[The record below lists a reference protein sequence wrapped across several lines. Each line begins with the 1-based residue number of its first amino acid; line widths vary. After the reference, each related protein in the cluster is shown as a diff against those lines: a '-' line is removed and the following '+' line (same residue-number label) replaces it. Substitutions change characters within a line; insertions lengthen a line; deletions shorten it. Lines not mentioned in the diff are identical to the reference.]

1 MRLMLLAV
9 SFLLVAA
16 PARADE
22 ALWSTLAKGGNLVLI
37 RHGLTIPGVGDP
49 PGYRL
54 DDCASQRNLV
64 EEGRAQARRVGAA
77 LTTRKVPVGDVRS
90 SPWCRCIETAR
101 LMFGNAPVVDE
112 MLSNVFVEP
121 GPRDAQVA
129 AFRRLAA
136 TKPSGNVM
144 LVTHG
149 ATIAAFTGINPGTAE
164 MVVVT
169 PDGKGGFSVAGRMP
183 VPP

>member
-1 MRLMLLAV
+1 
-9 SFLLVAA
+9 
-16 PARADE
+16 
-22 ALWSTLAKGGNLVLI
+22 
-37 RHGLTIPGVGDP
+37 
-49 PGYRL
+49 
-54 DDCASQRNLV
+54 
-64 EEGRAQARRVGAA
+64 
-77 LTTRKVPVGDVRS
+77 
-90 SPWCRCIETAR
+90 
-101 LMFGNAPVVDE
+101 

-136 TKPSGNVM
+136 TKPAANVM